1 MPKCLVVAD
10 DDLSVAT
17 AVAHLLGSQFN
28 APIVRHRVKQDIEV
42 YVSGEPCFSNALAAE
57 IVSIPVQVHA
67 LHNEVSN
74 ENVIAVIT
82 ACGLSEIDQR
92 VKAMLKNDVP
102 LLQLGEFHP
111 NKVDFGNF
119 SERMANQSFT
129 TALADATFELGNF
142 IVNSVAPS
150 TI

>member
-1 MPKCLVVAD
+1 MTKCLVIAD
-10 DDLSVAT
+10 EDLSVAT

-28 APIVRHRVKQDIEV
+28 TPVVRHRIKQDLEV
-42 YVSGEPCFSNALAAE
+42 YVSGEPCFANALAAE
-57 IVSIPVQVHA
+57 IVSIPVRVQA
-67 LHNEVSN
+67 LHNEVSD
-74 ENVIAVIT
+74 ENVIAVVT
-82 ACGLSEIDQR
+82 ACGLSEKDQR

-111 NKVDFGNF
+111 NKVDFGDF
-119 SERMANQSFT
+119 SERMANQTFT
-129 TALADATFELGNF
+129 AALADATFELGNF